1 MDPVF
6 NCALFQGIEEKEAR
20 LMLKCLDA
28 RKRLYPKGSVIFHIG
43 DTTDSLGLLLS
54 GSIHLLKEDLWGSQQ
69 IIAHIA
75 PGQIFG
81 EVYACMKE
89 EAFPFRA
96 AAAEDCQILFL
107 NVKRVLTTCTS
118 SCAFHSRLIQNL
130 LFVLASKNLSL
141 NRKIDYLTPK
151 SIRDRVLAYL
161 SDEALRQGQTC
172 IKLPFNRQQLADYLC
187 VERSALSKELS
198 KMRKDGLISYRK
210 NEFRLSGASLHLLP
224 ESAGDPK
231 STGCKNTF
239 QA

>member
-28 RKRLYPKGSVIFHIG
+28 RKRLYPKGSVIFRIG

-89 EAFPFRA
+89 GALPFRA
-96 AAAEDCQILFL
+96 AAAVDCRILVL
-107 NVKRVLTTCTS
+107 NV
-118 SCAFHSRLIQNL
+118 
-130 LFVLASKNLSL
+130 
-141 NRKIDYLTPK
+141 
-151 SIRDRVLAYL
+151 
-161 SDEALRQGQTC
+161 
-172 IKLPFNRQQLADYLC
+172 
-187 VERSALSKELS
+187 
-198 KMRKDGLISYRK
+198 
-210 NEFRLSGASLHLLP
+210 
-224 ESAGDPK
+224 
-231 STGCKNTF
+231 
-239 QA
+239 